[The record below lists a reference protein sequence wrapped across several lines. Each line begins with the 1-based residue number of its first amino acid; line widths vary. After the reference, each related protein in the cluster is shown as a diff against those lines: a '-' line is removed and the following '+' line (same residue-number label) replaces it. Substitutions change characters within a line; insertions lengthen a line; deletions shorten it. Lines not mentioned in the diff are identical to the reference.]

1 MSEIRVK
8 ELKPLPEA
16 LPEGERVLWQRTP
29 AWRPYSCRVFFI
41 DKIAIYF
48 TLVVL
53 WVAGSAY
60 MDTGNGYAVL
70 QALAWSVPP
79 ALGVIGM
86 LALVAWLYA
95 ITSVYTITNKRVVIQ
110 SGLAFQTTVNLPFS
124 KINSA
129 DLATFKD
136 GTGDI
141 ELLMGGPRL
150 LYSMIW
156 PNVRWLKLKRP
167 IPMMRA
173 LPEPQLAA
181 DTLGSALAADQPA
194 ESPVKPKSNAKNPEP
209 EFSGS
214 TAS

>member
-1 MSEIRVK
+1 LSEIRVK
-8 ELKPLPEA
+8 EFKPLPEA

-29 AWRPYSCRVFFI
+29 AWRPYSRRVFFI
-41 DKIAIYF
+41 DKVAIYF

-53 WVAGSAY
+53 WVVGSAY

-79 ALGVIGM
+79 ALAVIGM
-86 LALVAWLYA
+86 LTLVAWLYA

-156 PNVRWLKLKRP
+156 PNVRPLKLKRP
-167 IPMMRA
+167 VPIMRA

-181 DTLGSALAADQPA
+181 DTLGNALAADQPA
-194 ESPVKPKSNAKNPEP
+194 ESPGKPEAKANSPEP